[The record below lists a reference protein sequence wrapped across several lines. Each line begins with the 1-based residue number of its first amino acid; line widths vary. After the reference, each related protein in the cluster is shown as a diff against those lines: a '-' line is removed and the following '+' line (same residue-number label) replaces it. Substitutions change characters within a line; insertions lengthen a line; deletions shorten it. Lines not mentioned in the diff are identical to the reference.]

1 MWITWHQA
9 VWLSVGCFGYALAT
23 ARLAR
28 TDPTRGVAHVLLIL
42 RSILREVGIV
52 AGLYALWQWVFTLTV
67 TKTAGAMDHARDIY
81 AAEQAL
87 GLPSEVTIQHW
98 TMESRWLIEFLNR
111 YYAYVH
117 VSAMGIL
124 IVWLF
129 FRHREQYPLTR
140 NVLALSTGACLAIQS
155 IPVAPPRFLPDFG
168 FVDTALL
175 YGQSVYGAGGS
186 GLSNQL
192 AAMPSVHVTWSVL
205 IAVTV
210 VCVLESRWRWL
221 IVAHPIVTLWAVVAT
236 GNHWWADGI
245 VAVGLLAVSYGLA
258 FSWQAFRSRSPSS
271 PSG

>member
-9 VWLSVGCFGYALAT
+9 AWLSVFCTGFAIAT
-23 ARLAR
+23 ARLPSN
-28 TDPTRGVAHVLLIL
+28 DPTRRWVHIVSIIRA
-42 RSILREVGIV
+42 ILREVGIV

-67 TKTAGAMDHARDIY
+67 TKTAGAMEHAHDIY
-81 AAEQAL
+81 RIEQAIH
-87 GLPSEVTIQHW
+87 LPSEVTVQRW
-98 TMESRWLIEFLNR
+98 TMESRLVTEFLNR

-140 NVLALSTGACLAIQS
+140 NVLALATGACLAIQS
-155 IPVAPPRFLPDFG
+155 IPVAPPRFLPDLG

-210 VCVLESRWRWL
+210 ICVLKSKWRWL
-221 IVAHPIVTLWAVVAT
+221 IVAHPIITVWAVVAT